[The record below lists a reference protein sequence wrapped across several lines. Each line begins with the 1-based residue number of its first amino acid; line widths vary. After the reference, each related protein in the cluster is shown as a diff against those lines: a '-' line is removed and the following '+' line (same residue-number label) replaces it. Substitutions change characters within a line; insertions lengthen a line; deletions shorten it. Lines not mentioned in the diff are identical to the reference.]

1 MLPRG
6 RKAHLI
12 RTAGKKGTTQHTD
25 IVGKSSA
32 MESVHTLIRKVAGST
47 ATILLVG
54 ETGTGKELVA
64 QAIHDCSKRKT
75 APFIAVNCSALAET
89 LLESELFGHEK
100 GAFTDAVK
108 SKPGRFELAD
118 TGTLFLD
125 EIGDLSPAIQVKLL
139 RVLQE
144 GEFQRVGGEHPLR
157 TDTRIISATNRDL
170 ELEVQEGRFRQDLY
184 YRIHVIRI
192 ELPPLRERK
201 EDIPELARY
210 FLKKLKQSGRC
221 KVDSI
226 SPSAIK
232 VLTEHPW
239 PGNVRELENAVER
252 AVILSESASLKAESF
267 ASLKTGSPGLT
278 TRLLVRDLRK
288 LVTPD
293 MPLGKLIDA
302 MGELTQ
308 LEVRAALKRTRGDKE
323 KAARLLGISPQ
334 ELQAPG
340 KKQ

>member
-1 MLPRG
+1 M
-6 RKAHLI
+6 I
-12 RTAGKKGTTQHTD
+12 RTSKKKGQARQTD

-32 MESVHTLIRKVAGST
+32 MKPVRTLIRKVADSSV
-47 ATILLVG
+47 TILLLG

-64 QAIHDCSKRKT
+64 RAIHDCSKRKA

-89 LLESELFGHEK
+89 LLESELFGHER

-125 EIGDLSPAIQVKLL
+125 EIGDLSPVIQVKLL

-170 ELEVQEGRFRQDLY
+170 EQEVREGRFRQDLY
-184 YRIHVIRI
+184 YRIHVVRI

-210 FLKKLKQSGRC
+210 FLKKLKQSGYSR
-221 KVDSI
+221 VSSI
-226 SPSAIK
+226 SPAAIK
-232 VLTEHPW
+232 VLTEYPW
-239 PGNVRELENAVER
+239 PGNVRELENAIER
-252 AVILSESASLKAESF
+252 AVVLSEDTSLKPKSF

-278 TRLLVRDLRK
+278 NRLLARQLHK
-288 LVTPD
+288 LVTPYT
-293 MPLGKLIDA
+293 PLGKLIDA
-302 MGELTQ
+302 MEEVTR

-323 KAARLLGISPQ
+323 KAARLLGISPC
-334 ELQAPG
+334 ELQVTC